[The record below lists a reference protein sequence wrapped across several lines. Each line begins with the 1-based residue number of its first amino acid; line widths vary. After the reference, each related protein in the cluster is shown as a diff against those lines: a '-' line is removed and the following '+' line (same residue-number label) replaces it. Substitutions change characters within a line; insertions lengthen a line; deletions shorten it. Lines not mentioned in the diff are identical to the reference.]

1 MRSIIKEKFDFEWKM
16 THCLLFFWRRF
27 GPPKNEAG
35 MPAQPSPHV
44 LVIHILFI
52 SLYQVLSIL

>member
-1 MRSIIKEKFDFEWKM
+1 M
-16 THCLLFFWRRF
+16 TQCLLFFWRRF

-52 SLYQVLSIL
+52 SLYQVLSIIVTVHIYV